1 MSDPIASIGQSK
13 LPALGRTGNA
23 APDHAPDP
31 QTARKTDQVDL
42 SVRAQLLNKLSQMPD
57 VRQNLIDQVKVQ
69 IEAGVYE
76 TPEKI
81 DAVLEEFMQDLA

>member
-13 LPALGRTGNA
+13 LPTIGRTDSA

-31 QTARKTDQVDL
+31 QRARKTDQVDL
-42 SVRAQLLNKLSQMPD
+42 SVRAQLLSKLSQMPD
-57 VRQNLIDQVKVQ
+57 VRQNLIDQVKSQ

-76 TPEKI
+76 APEKI
-81 DAVLEEFMQDLA
+81 DAVLEELMQDLA

>member
-13 LPALGRTGNA
+13 LPELGRTGNA

-81 DAVLEEFMQDLA
+81 DAVLEELIQDLA